1 MRKRV
6 AEKIPT
12 KRDFFIYIK
21 QQQCK
26 SEASFLLFF
35 LFFKVMKAHGR
46 HNQCRLV
53 QEGLC
58 IYLCLLSY
66 SLQDLIQVFLASQLA
81 RWLLIELLGEVV
93 LYFNWSGNKIMDSN
107 KQGACFSSSSSSF
120 TADLF
125 GTTES
130 APVSSAGIFAS
141 MFPPPSTV
149 YSDTSYIFHPHV
161 LCMVFLL
168 LMLSWP
174 ELKFLV
180 QKAVLLLNV
189 TMLFNYGYF

>member
-1 MRKRV
+1 
-6 AEKIPT
+6 
-12 KRDFFIYIK
+12 
-21 QQQCK
+21 
-26 SEASFLLFF
+26 
-35 LFFKVMKAHGR
+35 
-46 HNQCRLV
+46 
-53 QEGLC
+53 
-58 IYLCLLSY
+58 
-66 SLQDLIQVFLASQLA
+66 
-81 RWLLIELLGEVV
+81 
-93 LYFNWSGNKIMDSN
+93 MDSN

-149 YSDTSYIFHPHV
+149 YSDASYIFHPHV

-180 QKAVLLLNV
+180 
-189 TMLFNYGYF
+189 

>member
-1 MRKRV
+1 
-6 AEKIPT
+6 
-12 KRDFFIYIK
+12 
-21 QQQCK
+21 
-26 SEASFLLFF
+26 
-35 LFFKVMKAHGR
+35 
-46 HNQCRLV
+46 
-53 QEGLC
+53 
-58 IYLCLLSY
+58 
-66 SLQDLIQVFLASQLA
+66 
-81 RWLLIELLGEVV
+81 
-93 LYFNWSGNKIMDSN
+93 MDSN

-149 YSDTSYIFHPHV
+149 YSDTIYIFHPHV

-180 QKAVLLLNV
+180 WKAVLLLNV